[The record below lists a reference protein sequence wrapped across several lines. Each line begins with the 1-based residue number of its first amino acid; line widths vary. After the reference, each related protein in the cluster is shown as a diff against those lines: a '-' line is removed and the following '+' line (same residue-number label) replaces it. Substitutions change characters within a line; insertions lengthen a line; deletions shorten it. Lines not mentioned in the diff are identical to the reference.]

1 MSKIMAMTEGDFAAY
16 KEKTFRFI
24 WDELAP
30 LEDEIEET
38 GQVPRESLWPRFLD
52 MGFLGQMV
60 PPEYGGLGLSEAQ
73 FIQFEKEWSKIH
85 GGLRTILHVHN
96 LGSEI
101 LQHGT
106 DAQKADY
113 YPRIARGEMSVA
125 FALTEPEAGTG
136 KDIKSRARRDGDNFI
151 LNGTK
156 HLITNADF
164 ADLFNVVC
172 WTESPSGEFQISNLL
187 VERDSPG
194 FSIGEMKPA
203 MGCVGATHGRLNFND
218 CVVPV
223 TNVLGQEGKG
233 LDSTL
238 YTLNVSR
245 VRIAACALGTME
257 RCLDMAVDF
266 AKKRVT
272 FGRPVG
278 ERQAVQ
284 RYLAEMAMDVY
295 ALQCVIDDTVRA
307 IENGEDFFLKAN
319 LCKLLAIEA
328 GRRVTD
334 QGLLVMGGIGYT
346 REYPMERLYRDLRL
360 NWLEEGTPTIHIS
373 VASRGLLDG
382 ESTYASYQRE
392 NLETPIEKAMKVFEL

>member
-1 MSKIMAMTEGDFAAY
+1 MGMSEQEFVAY
-16 KEKTFRFI
+16 RERAFRFI
-24 WDELAP
+24 WEELAP

-38 GQVPRESLWPRFLD
+38 GHVPTETLWPSFLD

-60 PPEYGGLGLSEAQ
+60 PQEYGGLGLSEGQ
-73 FIQFEKEWSKIH
+73 FLQFEKEWSKVH
-85 GGLRTILHVHN
+85 GGIRTILHVHN

-101 LQHGT
+101 LEHGT
-106 DAQKADY
+106 DDQKAAY
-113 YPRIARGEMSVA
+113 YPRIALGELSVA

-136 KDIKSRARRDGDNFI
+136 RDIKARARRDGDNFI

-172 WTESPSGEFQISNLL
+172 WTESPSGEYQISNLL
-187 VERDSPG
+187 VERGSPG
-194 FSIGEMKPA
+194 FLIGDMKPA
-203 MGCVGATHGRLNFND
+203 MGAVGASHGRLSFNN

-223 TNVLGQEGKG
+223 RNILGEEGKG
-233 LDSTL
+233 LEATL

-272 FGRPVG
+272 FGRPIG

-295 ALQCVIDDTVRA
+295 GLQCVIEDTVRA
-307 IENGEDFFLKAN
+307 IENGEEIFLKAN

-373 VASRGLLDG
+373 VAARSLLDG
-382 ESTYASYQRE
+382 ERTYNSYHPE
-392 NLETPIEKAMKVFEL
+392 ALETPLEKARKSLDL

>member
-1 MSKIMAMTEGDFAAY
+1 
-16 KEKTFRFI
+16 
-24 WDELAP
+24 
-30 LEDEIEET
+30 
-38 GQVPRESLWPRFLD
+38 
-52 MGFLGQMV
+52 MV
-60 PPEYGGLGLSEAQ
+60 PPEYGGLGLSEGQ
-73 FIQFEKEWSKIH
+73 FLQFEKEWSKVH
-85 GGLRTILHVHN
+85 GGIRTILHVHS
-96 LGSEI
+96 LGAEI

-106 DAQKADY
+106 DDQKAAY
-113 YPRIARGEMSVA
+113 YPRIARGELSVA

-136 KDIKSRARRDGDNFI
+136 RDIKARARREGDKFI

-164 ADLFNVVC
+164 AGLFNVVC
-172 WTESPSGEFQISNLL
+172 WTEAPTGEYQISNLL
-187 VERDSPG
+187 VERGSPG
-194 FSIGEMKPA
+194 FLIRDMKPA
-203 MGCVGATHGRLNFND
+203 MGCVGAAHGRLIFNN

-223 TNVLGQEGKG
+223 ANILGEEGKG
-233 LDSTL
+233 LEATL

-266 AKKRVT
+266 AQRRVT
-272 FGRPVG
+272 FGRPIG

-284 RYLAEMAMDVY
+284 RYLAEMAMDIY
-295 ALQCVIDDTVRA
+295 ALQCVINDTVRA
-307 IENGEDFFLKAN
+307 IDDEEELYLKAN

-373 VASRGLLDG
+373 VAARSLLDG
-382 ESTYASYQRE
+382 ERTYSPYHRE
-392 NLETPIEKAMKVFEL
+392 TLETPLEKARKGLGF

>member
-1 MSKIMAMTEGDFAAY
+1 MGMSEQDFATY
-16 KEKTFRFI
+16 KERAFRFI
-24 WDELAP
+24 WGELAP

-38 GQVPRESLWPRFLD
+38 GHVPRELLWPRFLD
-52 MGFLGQMV
+52 VGFLSLMV
-60 PPEYGGLGLSEAQ
+60 PHEYGGLGLSEDQ
-73 FIQFEKEWSKIH
+73 FVQFEKEWSKVH
-85 GGLRTILHVHN
+85 GGIRTILHVHN

-106 DAQKADY
+106 DEQKADY
-113 YPRIARGEMSVA
+113 YPRIARGELSVA
-125 FALTEPEAGTG
+125 FALTEPEGGTG
-136 KDIKSRARRDGDNFI
+136 RDIKARARREGDNFI

-172 WTESPSGEFQISNLL
+172 WTETQSGEYQISNLL
-187 VERDSPG
+187 VERESPG
-194 FSIGEMKPA
+194 FLIGDMKPA
-203 MGCVGATHGRLNFND
+203 MGCVGAAHGRLNFNN

-223 TNVLGQEGKG
+223 KNILGEEGKG
-233 LDSTL
+233 LESTL

-266 AKKRVT
+266 AQKRVT
-272 FGRPVG
+272 FGRPIG
-278 ERQAVQ
+278 QRQAVQ

-307 IENGEDFFLKAN
+307 VENGEEFYLKAN

-360 NWLEEGTPTIHIS
+360 NWLEEGTPTIHIT
-373 VASRGLLDG
+373 VAARSLLDG
-382 ESTYASYQRE
+382 ESTYSAYHRE
-392 NLETPIEKAMKVFEL
+392 TLETSLEKAMKALEF

>member
-1 MSKIMAMTEGDFAAY
+1 MGMPEEEFATY
-16 KEKTFRFI
+16 KERTFRFL
-24 WDELAP
+24 WEELAP

-38 GQVPRESLWPRFLD
+38 RHVPRERLWPKFRD
-52 MGFLGQMV
+52 MGFLGLMV
-60 PPEYGGLGLSEAQ
+60 PHRYGGLALSEGQ
-73 FIQFEKEWSKIH
+73 FLQFEKEWSKVH
-85 GGLRTILHVHN
+85 GGIRTILHVHN
-96 LGSEI
+96 LGAEI

-106 DAQKADY
+106 DDQKAAY
-113 YPRIARGEMSVA
+113 YPKIAGGELSVA
-125 FALTEPEAGTG
+125 FALTEPEGGTG
-136 KDIKSRARRDGDNFI
+136 RDIKATARREGDNFI

-172 WTESPSGEFQISNLL
+172 WTESTSGEYQISNLL
-187 VERDSPG
+187 VERESPG
-194 FSIGEMKPA
+194 FLIRDMKPT
-203 MGCVGATHGRLNFND
+203 MGCVGAYHGRLIFNN

-223 TNVLGQEGKG
+223 ANILGEEGKG
-233 LDSTL
+233 LEATL

-257 RCLDMAVDF
+257 RCLDMAMEF
-266 AKKRVT
+266 AQRRVT
-272 FGRPVG
+272 FGRPIG

-295 ALQCVIDDTVRA
+295 ALQCVIDDTARA
-307 IENGEDFFLKAN
+307 IDNEEEIYLKAN

-346 REYPMERLYRDLRL
+346 REYPMDRLYRDLRL

-373 VASRGLLDG
+373 VAARHLLDG
-382 ESTYASYQRE
+382 ERTYRSYHRE
-392 NLETPIEKAMKVFEL
+392 TLETPLEKARLGLEF